1 MSDLIYNR
9 ESTTVIVL
17 RVPKRLWDQWES
29 KHPHFGKAVYA
40 LRESC
45 IDIMAARHSSGPEP
59 LAPDPFWKD

>member
-1 MSDLIYNR
+1 MAEFVYDR
-9 ESTTVIVL
+9 HGTKVIVL

-29 KHPHFGKAVYA
+29 RHNHFGRAVHA